1 MSYLQTEKYNFT
13 DFAPEVWLYAQTCTH
28 THKHKPTQILFMQ
41 MVCMHFLLTDVFQS
55 ATCSEFKDIS
65 MCVYVSQ

>member
-13 DFAPEVWLYAQTCTH
+13 DFAPEVWLMHKHAHTH
-28 THKHKPTQILFMQ
+28 TYKPTQTLFMQ
-41 MVCMHFLLTDVFQS
+41 MVCMHFLLTDFFQS

-65 MCVYVSQ
+65 RRVSVSQ

>member
-28 THKHKPTQILFMQ
+28 TQAKTHTDSIYANGMYALFIDRR
-41 MVCMHFLLTDVFQS
+41 F
-55 ATCSEFKDIS
+55 SECHLF
-65 MCVYVSQ
+65 